1 MIALLSREL
10 VAAEG
15 HYHRSCYR
23 SYTRQV
29 KQNKKDLE
37 SDELNEEDLRNKF
50 YTNAEKTAYAEI
62 YKEIR
67 DLFCVPK
74 VVKLSELRE
83 SMKTHMRNCGVSE
96 LRKST
101 RTHMLRKIKTEFK
114 ESLNY
119 T

>member
-1 MIALLSREL
+1 MIALISREL

-23 SYTRQV
+23 CYTRQV
-29 KQNKKDLE
+29 TQNNDDIE
-37 SDELNEEDLRNKF
+37 SDELNEEDLRNQF
-50 YTNAEKTAYAEI
+50 YTDAEKTAYAEI

-74 VVKLSELRE
+74 VVKLPELRE
-83 SMKTHMRNCGVSE
+83 SMKTHMRNGGVSE
-96 LRKST
+96 LKEST
-101 RTHMLRKIKTEFK
+101 RTHMFRKIKTEFND
-114 ESLNY
+114 SLNY